1 MSTNLE
7 SMSNPIKFPNISSD
21 VIEIQKRI
29 KIHHVLKNSVKKIK
43 QEEDMIDMMRDYCS
57 SKSITFLS
65 REYNSVKYVEDQDE
79 ISELPAFHIYVNN
92 EHYETLFIFDNYED
106 IIGKAIKYT
115 LKKLRNKNSFWDKIA
130 IYFSFMKKN

>member
-7 SMSNPIKFPNISSD
+7 NMSNPIKFPNISSD

-29 KIHHVLKNSVKKIK
+29 KIHHVLKNSVKKRK
-43 QEEDMIDMMRDYCS
+43 EEEDMIDTMRDYCS

-92 EHYETLFIFDNYED
+92 EHYDTLFIFDNYED
-106 IIGKAIKYT
+106 IIGKAINYT
-115 LKKLRNKNSFWDKIA
+115 LKKLRKKSNFWNRILN
-130 IYFSFMKKN
+130 YFSFINKN